1 MIAVALPD
9 YIRRKQAY
17 PRPDHGSVRPPSRH
31 SRASVARG
39 LVPNVV
45 AVTAGVRNTA
55 LTVPASPV
63 AQVCNLR
70 LRPPAGTQSLWLHV
84 SLHCHDAAIPPHPGP
99 LPRERKRCAPRG
111 EEIRLPY
118 ARRRCQTSPSDFSA
132 TALGLVPRLQIP
144 CMRESGAGASYKP
157 PLPDRNRLN

>member
-55 LTVPASPV
+55 LTVPALPGSAGLQP
-63 AQVCNLR
+63 ASG
-70 LRPPAGTQSLWLHV
+70 PPAGTQSLWLHV
-84 SLHCHDAAIPPHPGP
+84 SLHCHDAAIPLTPALSPGRGSDAP
-99 LPRERKRCAPRG
+99 PEERRYAFPMRVGDAKR
-111 EEIRLPY
+111 
-118 ARRRCQTSPSDFSA
+118 
-132 TALGLVPRLQIP
+132 
-144 CMRESGAGASYKP
+144 P
-157 PLPDRNRLN
+157 PLTLVRQHWDLSPASRFPVCGNRGRAQVTNLRYRIETA